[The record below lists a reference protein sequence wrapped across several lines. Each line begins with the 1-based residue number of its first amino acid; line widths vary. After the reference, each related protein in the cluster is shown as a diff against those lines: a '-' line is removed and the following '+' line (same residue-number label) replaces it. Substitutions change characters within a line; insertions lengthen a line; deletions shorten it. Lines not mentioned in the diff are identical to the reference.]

1 MKDHQLSANKD
12 RIIKQNRILAYW
24 TSGWML
30 TMALA
35 TFGPKF
41 LWNFNSWLTGGAIL
55 INLLFG
61 IGLIMGKKKWLK
73 QLDELQLKI
82 QLDAMAMALGVGI
95 VGGLSYSLMDITN
108 LIPMDAEISVLVIA
122 ISLTYLAG
130 SIIGTRRYE

>member
-30 TMALA
+30 SMALA

-41 LWNFNSWLTGGAIL
+41 LWNFNSRFTGVAIL

-61 IGLIMGKKKWLK
+61 IGLINGKKKWLK

-82 QLDAMAMALGVGI
+82 QLDAMALALGVGI